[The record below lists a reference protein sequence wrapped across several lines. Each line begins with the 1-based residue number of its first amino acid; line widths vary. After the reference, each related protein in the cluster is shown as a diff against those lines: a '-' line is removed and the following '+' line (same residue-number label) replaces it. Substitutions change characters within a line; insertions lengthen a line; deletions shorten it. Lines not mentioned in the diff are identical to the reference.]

1 MTRLFSIL
9 NSQFSKGGEHGKT
22 SLETQIY
29 VEAKEK
35 ESMSPMQR
43 IVRNLSIILTPLVL
57 LATVMIAFGPAA
69 VGASSHREAPLIAAD
84 PTVDSTDLYAF
95 VSPDAT
101 STVTLI
107 SNWIPFEEPGGGPN
121 FYHFDDNATYY
132 IKIDSDGNAQEDVTY
147 AWTFHTVIKNG
158 GTFLYNTFPM
168 TTTNSPNLNY
178 TQYYTVTEK
187 IGAAAPTV
195 LFGNEQMVPDNIGPR
210 STPSYA
216 ALAAQY
222 VNVNG
227 AIKEFTGQRDDPFF
241 VDVNS
246 IFDLGGLRP
255 FNALHLIPQPTST
268 GLNSTA
274 GYNVHTTAIQV
285 PISKLAPTC
294 TAEILATDPKC
305 VIGVWTTAT
314 RPAVITRAFD
324 GDTGAVSSTGSGTPI
339 QVSRLGNP
347 LVNEVVL
354 PLALKDAFNTI
365 SPASD
370 SVLFGAQPGDPLAG
384 AGAILRTSILTP
396 ELANLIPV
404 LYPAVSQKVPT
415 PRDDLKLVFLTG
427 IPTVTQQQLSAG
439 TPSEQ
444 LRLNVKIPPKALCAG
459 NRLGALA
466 GDLAGFPNGRR
477 LEDDVTDIAIR
488 AVAGGYGDILGGPPP
503 GGAGLLNLPNFTP
516 NNLLG
521 DGVDKDDVPCLTSF
535 PYVGTPH
542 SGYNRIHAAI
552 YTSNLPASFFKIG
565 QTLVKRPLR

>member
-1 MTRLFSIL
+1 
-9 NSQFSKGGEHGKT
+9 
-22 SLETQIY
+22 
-29 VEAKEK
+29 
-35 ESMSPMQR
+35 MSPMRR
-43 IVRNLSIILTPLVL
+43 IIRNLSIILTPLVL
-57 LATVMIAFGPAA
+57 LATVMIAFGPVG

-95 VSPDAT
+95 VSPDAPT
-101 STVTLI
+101 TVTMI

-132 IKIDSDGNAQEDVTY
+132 IKIDSDGNAVEDVTY
-147 AWTFHTVIKNG
+147 AWTFRTVIKDG
-158 GTFLYNTFPM
+158 GTYLYNKLPVTS
-168 TTTNSPNLNY
+168 TNSPNLNY

-187 IGAAAPTV
+187 IGSATPTV
-195 LFGNEQMVPDNIGPR
+195 LFGNKQMVPDNIGPR
-210 STPSYA
+210 STPGYA
-216 ALAAQY
+216 GLAAQY
-222 VNVNG
+222 VNSAG
-227 AIKEFTGQRDDPFF
+227 GIKEFTGQRDDPFF

-255 FNALHLIPQPTST
+255 FNSLHLIPLPTST

-285 PISKLAPTC
+285 PISKLAPAC
-294 TAEILATDPKC
+294 PAGTASSDPKC
-305 VIGVWTTAT
+305 VIGVWTTAE
-314 RPAVITRAFD
+314 RPSVITRAFSAS
-324 GDTGAVSSTGSGTPI
+324 GAVSSTGSGTPI

-365 SPASD
+365 SPATD
-370 SVLFGAQPGDPLAG
+370 APLFGATSGPLAG

-415 PRDDLKLVFLTG
+415 PRTDLLTVFLTG
-427 IPTVTQQQLSAG
+427 VPGVTRQVNSAT

-444 LRLNVKIPPKALCAG
+444 LRLNIAIAPTAGVCAG
-459 NRLGALA
+459 NRMGVMA

-488 AVAGGYGDILGGPPP
+488 AVAGGYGPVLGAAPF
-503 GGAGLLNLPNFTP
+503 NLPNFSP
-516 NNLLG
+516 NNALG
-521 DGVDKDDVPCLTSF
+521 DGVDKDDVACLASF
-535 PYVGTPH
+535 PYAGTPH
-542 SGYNRIHAAI
+542 AGYNRIHAAI
-552 YTSNLPASFFKIG
+552 YTNNLPVMFKVG
-565 QTLVKRPLR
+565 PAFYKRPVR

>member
-1 MTRLFSIL
+1 MTNLL
-9 NSQFSKGGEHGKT
+9 QFAITQGKEVNT
-22 SLETQIY
+22 TKTFLETHGY

-35 ESMSPMQR
+35 ESMSPIQR

-57 LATVMIAFGPAA
+57 LATLAIAFGPAS
-69 VGASSHREAPLIAAD
+69 VGASSHREAPLISAD

-95 VSPDAT
+95 VSPDAPT
-101 STVTLI
+101 TVTLI

-132 IKIDSDGNAQEDVTY
+132 IKIDSDGNALADVTY
-147 AWTFHTVIKNG
+147 AWTFHTVIKSG
-158 GTFLYNTFPM
+158 ATFLYNT
-168 TTTNSPNLNY
+168 NQISSPSSAAFNY

-187 IGAAAPTV
+187 LGAAAPTV
-195 LFGNEQMVPDNIGPR
+195 LFGNRLMPPDNIGPR
-210 STPSYA
+210 STPGYA
-216 ALAAQY
+216 ALAAQF
-222 VNVNG
+222 VNSAG
-227 AIKEFTGQRDDPFF
+227 GIKEFTGQRDDPFF

-255 FNALHLIPQPTST
+255 FNSLHLIPQPTST

-294 TAEILATDPKC
+294 PASPQVSDAKC
-305 VIGVWTTAT
+305 VIGVWTTAE
-314 RPAVITRAFD
+314 RPSVITRKGVLDPGGVHNEA
-324 GDTGAVSSTGSGTPI
+324 TGAPV

-354 PLALKDAFNTI
+354 PLALKDAFNSIPPSTDF
-365 SPASD
+365 P
-370 SVLFGAQPGDPLAG
+370 LFSATTGPLAG

-415 PRDDLKLVFLTG
+415 PRQDLLTVFLTG
-427 IPTVTQQQLSAG
+427 IPGVTRQQNSAT

-444 LRLNVKIPPKALCAG
+444 LRLNVAVPPSTKGVCG
-459 NRLGALA
+459 GDRLGALA

-488 AVAGGYGDILGGPPP
+488 AVAGGYGAILGGPPP
-503 GGAGLLNLPNFTP
+503 GGAGLLGLPNFSP
-516 NNLLG
+516 NNTLG
-521 DGVDKDDVPCLTSF
+521 DGVDKDDVACLSAF

-542 SGYNRIHAAI
+542 AGYNRIHAAI
-552 YTSNLPASFFKIG
+552 YSSNLPASFFKVG
-565 QTLVKRPLR
+565 QALYKRPVR

>member
-1 MTRLFSIL
+1 
-9 NSQFSKGGEHGKT
+9 
-22 SLETQIY
+22 
-29 VEAKEK
+29 
-35 ESMSPMQR
+35 
-43 IVRNLSIILTPLVL
+43 
-57 LATVMIAFGPAA
+57 
-69 VGASSHREAPLIAAD
+69 LIAAD
-84 PTVDSTDLYAF
+84 PTVDGTDLYAF
-95 VSPDAT
+95 VSPDAPT
-101 STVTLI
+101 TVTLI

-132 IKIDSDGNAQEDVTY
+132 IKIDSDGNAAEDVTY
-147 AWTFHTVIKNG
+147 AWTFHTKIKSG
-158 GTFLYNTFPM
+158 KTFLYNTFPV
-168 TTTNSPNLNY
+168 TSTNSPNLNY

-195 LFGNEQMVPDNIGPR
+195 LFANKQMVPDNIGPR
-210 STPSYA
+210 STPGYA

-222 VNVNG
+222 VNSAG
-227 AIKEFTGQRDDPFF
+227 GIKEFTGQRDDPFF

-255 FNALHLIPQPTST
+255 FNALHVIPQPTST

-294 TAEILATDPKC
+294 TTGTLATDPKC

-314 RPAVITRAFD
+314 RPEVITRAFN
-324 GDTGAVSSTGSGTPI
+324 GATGAVSSTGSGNAI

-365 SPASD
+365 PPAVD
-370 SVLFGAQPGDPLAG
+370 SVLFTAQPPNTLAG

-404 LYPAVSQKVPT
+404 LYPAVTQKVAT
-415 PRDDLKLVFLTG
+415 PRPDLFTIFLTG
-427 IPTVTQQQLSAG
+427 VPNVTRQINSAT

-444 LRLNVKIPPKALCAG
+444 LRLNVKIAPTAGVCAG
-459 NRLGALA
+459 DRMGIMA

-488 AVAGGYGDILGGPPP
+488 AVAGGYGPVLGGVPF
-503 GGAGLLNLPNFTP
+503 NLPNFSP
-516 NNLLG
+516 NNALG
-521 DGVDKDDVPCLTSF
+521 DGVNKDDVSCLATF

-542 SGYNRIHAAI
+542 AGYNRIHAAI
-552 YTSNLPASFFKIG
+552 YTSSLPAMFFKIG
-565 QTLVKRPLR
+565 QTQVKRPLR

>member
-1 MTRLFSIL
+1 M
-9 NSQFSKGGEHGKT
+9 
-22 SLETQIY
+22 
-29 VEAKEK
+29 
-35 ESMSPMQR
+35 
-43 IVRNLSIILTPLVL
+43 
-57 LATVMIAFGPAA
+57 LATVMVGVGPGS

-95 VSPDAT
+95 VSPDAPT
-101 STVTLI
+101 TVTLI

-132 IKIDSDGNAQEDVTY
+132 IKIDSDGNAQPDVTY
-147 AWTFHTVIKNG
+147 AWTFHTNIKKSD
-158 GTFLYNTFPM
+158 TFLYNNGPISSPTSTTF
-168 TTTNSPNLNY
+168 TY

-187 IGAAAPTV
+187 LGSAAATV
-195 LFGNEQMVPDNIGPR
+195 LFGNKLMPPDNIGPR
-210 STPSYA
+210 STPNYA
-216 ALAAQY
+216 ALAAQF
-222 VNVNG
+222 VNSAG
-227 AIKEFTGQRDDPFF
+227 GIKEFTGQRDDPFF

-246 IFDLGGLRP
+246 IFDLGSLRP
-255 FNALHLIPQPTST
+255 FNSLHLIPLPTST

-294 TAEILATDPKC
+294 PTGTATSDPKC
-305 VIGVWTTAT
+305 VIGVWTTAE
-314 RPAVITRAFD
+314 RPSVITRTQAAS
-324 GDTGAVSSTGSGTPI
+324 GAVSSTASGAPI

-365 SPASD
+365 PPSSD
-370 SVLFGAQPGDPLAG
+370 AVLFTAQPPNPLAG

-404 LYPAVSQKVPT
+404 LYPAVTQKVAT
-415 PRDDLKLVFLTG
+415 PRQDLFTIFLTG
-427 IPTVTQQQLSAG
+427 VPGVTQQQNSAT

-444 LRLNVKIPPKALCAG
+444 LRLNVAIPPATAGVCAG
-459 NRLGALA
+459 NRLGAMA

-488 AVAGGYGDILGGPPP
+488 AVAGGYGAFLASLPLPPP
-503 GGAGLLNLPNFTP
+503 LSNFSP
-516 NNLLG
+516 NNTLG
-521 DGVDKDDVPCLTSF
+521 DGVDKDDVSCLTGF

-542 SGYNRIHAAI
+542 AGYNRIHAAI
-552 YTSNLPASFFKIG
+552 YTSNLPASFYRVG
-565 QTLVKRPLR
+565 QTLYKRPMR

>member
-1 MTRLFSIL
+1 
-9 NSQFSKGGEHGKT
+9 
-22 SLETQIY
+22 
-29 VEAKEK
+29 
-35 ESMSPMQR
+35 MSPMRR

-84 PTVDSTDLYAF
+84 PTVDGTDLYAF
-95 VSPDAT
+95 VSPDAPT
-101 STVTLI
+101 TVTLI

-132 IKIDSDGNAQEDVTY
+132 IKIDSDGNAVEDVTY
-147 AWTFHTVIKNG
+147 AWTFHTVIKSG
-158 GTFLYNTFPM
+158 ATFLYNTFPV
-168 TTTNSPNLNY
+168 TSTNSPNLNY

-187 IGAAAPTV
+187 LGSAAPTV
-195 LFGNEQMVPDNIGPR
+195 LFANKQMVPDNIGPR
-210 STPSYA
+210 STPGYA

-222 VNVNG
+222 VNSAG
-227 AIKEFTGQRDDPFF
+227 GIKEFTGQRDDPFF

-255 FNALHLIPQPTST
+255 FNSLHVIPQPTSR

-285 PISKLAPTC
+285 PISKLAPAC
-294 TAEILATDPKC
+294 TTGLPTSDPKC

-314 RPAVITRAFD
+314 RPSVITRSQAAS
-324 GDTGAVSSTGSGTPI
+324 GAVSSTGSGTAI

-365 SPASD
+365 PPASD
-370 SVLFGAQPGDPLAG
+370 AVIFTAQPPNPLAG

-404 LYPAVSQKVPT
+404 LYPAVSQKVAT
-415 PRDDLKLVFLTG
+415 PRQDLFTIFLTG
-427 IPTVTQQQLSAG
+427 VPGVTQQVSSAG

-444 LRLNVKIPPKALCAG
+444 LRLNIRISPTAGVCAG
-459 NRLGALA
+459 NRMGVMA

-488 AVAGGYGDILGGPPP
+488 AVAGGYGSVLGAAPF
-503 GGAGLLNLPNFTP
+503 NLPNFSP
-516 NNLLG
+516 NNTLG
-521 DGVDKDDVPCLTSF
+521 DGVDKDDVPCLASF

-542 SGYNRIHAAI
+542 AGYNRIHAAI
-552 YTSNLPASFFKIG
+552 YTSNLPASFFRVG
-565 QTLVKRPLR
+565 QSLVKRPLR

>member
-1 MTRLFSIL
+1 MR
-9 NSQFSKGGEHGKT
+9 
-22 SLETQIY
+22 
-29 VEAKEK
+29 
-35 ESMSPMQR
+35 R
-43 IVRNLSIILTPLVL
+43 IVRNLSIILTPLVV
-57 LATVMIAFGPAA
+57 LATLAVAFSPAL

-95 VSPDAT
+95 VSPDAPT
-101 STVTLI
+101 TVTLI

-132 IKIDSDGNAQEDVTY
+132 IKVDSDGDAIEDVTY
-147 AWTFHTVIKNG
+147 AWTFHTKIKSG
-158 GTFLYNTFPM
+158 TTFLYNTFPV

-187 IGAAAPTV
+187 VGSAAPTV
-195 LFGNEQMVPDNIGPR
+195 LFGNKQMVPDNIGPR
-210 STPSYA
+210 STPNYA

-222 VNVNG
+222 VNSANG
-227 AIKEFTGQRDDPFF
+227 YKEFTGQRDDPFF

-255 FNALHLIPQPTST
+255 FNALHRIQLPTST

-285 PISKLAPTC
+285 PISKLAPAC
-294 TAEILATDPKC
+294 TTGTPSTDPKC

-314 RPAVITRAFD
+314 RPEVITRAFD
-324 GDTGAVSSTGSGTPI
+324 ANTGAVSSTGSGAPI

-365 SPASD
+365 PPAID
-370 SVLFGAQPGDPLAG
+370 YPLFNAQPPSTLAG

-404 LYPAVSQKVPT
+404 LYPAVTQKVPT
-415 PRDDLKLVFLTG
+415 PRPDLLTVFLTG
-427 IPTVTQQQLSAG
+427 IPTVTKQQKSGTGAG
-439 TPSEQ
+439 EVASEQ
-444 LRLNVKIPPKALCAG
+444 LRLNVVIPPKAICAG

-466 GDLAGFPNGRR
+466 GDVAGFPNGRR

-488 AVAGGYGDILGGPPP
+488 AVAGGYGDFLGGPPP
-503 GGAGLLNLPNFTP
+503 GGAGLLKLPNYSP
-516 NNLLG
+516 NNTLG

-542 SGYNRIHAAI
+542 PGYNRIHAAI
-552 YTSNLPASFFKIG
+552 YSSSLPASFFRFG
-565 QTLVKRPLR
+565 QAAYKRPVR

>member
-1 MTRLFSIL
+1 MR
-9 NSQFSKGGEHGKT
+9 
-22 SLETQIY
+22 
-29 VEAKEK
+29 
-35 ESMSPMQR
+35 R
-43 IVRNLSIILTPLVL
+43 IVRNLSLILTPLVV
-57 LATVMIAFGPAA
+57 LATVMVGFGPGS
-69 VGASSHREAPLIAAD
+69 VGASSHREAPLLAAD

-95 VSPDAT
+95 VSPDAAT
-101 STVTLI
+101 TVTLI

-132 IKIDSDGNAQEDVTY
+132 IKIDSDGNAQEDITY
-147 AWTFHTVIKNG
+147 AWTFHTKIKSG
-158 GTFLYNTFPM
+158 LTFLYNTFPM

-187 IGAAAPTV
+187 IGNGTPTV
-195 LFGNEQMVPDNIGPR
+195 LFGNKQMVPDNIGPR

-222 VNVNG
+222 VKSANG
-227 AIKEFTGQRDDPFF
+227 YKEFTSQRDDPFF

-255 FNALHLIPQPTST
+255 FNSLHVIPQPTST

-294 TAEILATDPKC
+294 PVGTASTDPKC
-305 VIGVWTTAT
+305 VIGVWTTAE
-314 RPAVITRAFD
+314 RPSTIVRALNPA
-324 GDTGAVSSTGSGTPI
+324 TGAVTSTGSGQAI

-354 PLALKDAFNTI
+354 PLALKDSFNAIPPAFD
-365 SPASD
+365 A
-370 SVLFGAQPGDPLAG
+370 VLFTAKPPSTLAG

-404 LYPAVSQKVPT
+404 LYPAVTQKVPT
-415 PRDDLKLVFLTG
+415 PRQDLFTIFLTG
-427 IPTVTQQQLSAG
+427 VPSVTQQQLSA
-439 TPSEQ
+439 TSPSEQ
-444 LRLNVKIPPKALCAG
+444 LRLNVAIPPATAGVCAG
-459 NRLGALA
+459 NRLGAMA

-488 AVAGGYGDILGGPPP
+488 AVAGGYGSFLASLPLTPP
-503 GGAGLLNLPNFTP
+503 LSNFSP
-516 NNLLG
+516 NNTLG
-521 DGVDKDDVPCLTSF
+521 DGVDKDDVACLASF

-542 SGYNRIHAAI
+542 AGYNRIHAAI
-552 YTSNLPASFFKIG
+552 YTSNLPASFYTG
-565 QTLVKRPLR
+565 QSVYKRPMR

>member
-1 MTRLFSIL
+1 LQSAICNYTE
-9 NSQFSKGGEHGKT
+9 KGGEHGKT
-22 SLETQIY
+22 SLETHIY

-95 VSPDAT
+95 VSPDAP

-255 FNALHLIPQPTST
+255 FNSLHLIPQPTST

-294 TAEILATDPKC
+294 PVGTATSDPKC
-305 VIGVWTTAT
+305 VIGVWTTAE
-314 RPAVITRAFD
+314 RPAVITRAFSTS
-324 GDTGAVSSTGSGTPI
+324 GVVSSTGSGLPI

-365 SPASD
+365 SPATD
-370 SVLFGAQPGDPLAG
+370 FPLFSAQPPSTLAG

-415 PRDDLKLVFLTG
+415 PRTDLLTVFLTG
-427 IPTVTQQQLSAG
+427 VPTVTRQVNSAT

-444 LRLNVKIPPKALCAG
+444 LRLNIAIAPTAGVCAG
-459 NRLGALA
+459 NRIGVMA

-488 AVAGGYGDILGGPPP
+488 AVAGGYGPVLGAAPF
-503 GGAGLLNLPNFTP
+503 NLPNFTP

-521 DGVDKDDVPCLTSF
+521 DGVDKDDVPCLASF

-542 SGYNRIHAAI
+542 AGYNRIHAAI
-552 YTSNLPASFFKIG
+552 YTSNLPAAFFKVG